1 MALPA
6 KLKRLLKSSPATSE
20 LAAYLESDGV
30 ETPAETPTETPTE
43 TPNETPNETPAGD
56 NNGDAGTDG
65 NG

>member
-30 ETPAETPTETPTE
+30 ETPVETPTETPTE
-43 TPNETPNETPAGD
+43 ND
-56 NNGDAGTDG
+56 NDAGTEG